1 MEDQIKTNIGKI
13 FTKYNKDTDS
23 FDMIRI
29 VHNNDE
35 NIFYR
40 KLDAN
45 YKFAQNGIDVLKIN
59 EFKETFKDWDV
70 LSPDGILS
78 LTNVVVTETENGSPI
93 RDIIM
98 MFFIRDN
105 TTHTFNPQKP
115 CVIARQ
121 AINNIYK
128 MAFDD
133 HADDVG
139 VSVTEDCMP
148 PEYTFEDFTAA
159 EKCINSYLT
168 CVYKIDT
175 PKTLAAI
182 LNNETTTDILHTLY
196 QSAIDYDKNTIIN
209 FNKAIEDDCYRG
221 YCNTL
226 SAFIGNSG
234 LIIDI
239 YSKLGI
245 VKVDFELKS
254 NEPINDEN
262 KVFLS
267 MLYGG
272 ITIVK
277 AIPLKFGFD
286 INLSC
291 IKMKYMLVMDSTS
304 TLWIV
309 PFTSTKDEFS
319 PVEFY
324 KITAEQTNKIQER
337 LNKCIESYDA
347 VQNNT

>member
-13 FTKYNKDTDS
+13 FTKYNKDADS

-29 VHNNDE
+29 VHTDNDS
-35 NIFYR
+35 IFYR
-40 KLDAN
+40 KLNEDYN
-45 YKFAQNGIDVLKIN
+45 FGQNRIEFLKIN

-105 TTHTFNPQKP
+105 TTHTFNSQKP

-148 PEYTFEDFTAA
+148 PEYTFADFTAA

-209 FNKAIEDDCYRG
+209 FNKAIEDDCYKG

-245 VKVDFELKS
+245 VKVEQIH
-254 NEPINDEN
+254 P
-262 KVFLS
+262 
-267 MLYGG
+267 
-272 ITIVK
+272 
-277 AIPLKFGFD
+277 APA
-286 INLSC
+286 
-291 IKMKYMLVMDSTS
+291 
-304 TLWIV
+304 
-309 PFTSTKDEFS
+309 PFAEETA
-319 PVEFY
+319 FY
-324 KITAEQTNKIQER
+324 QR
-337 LNKCIESYDA
+337 LHHRRVA
-347 VQNNT
+347 FRP

>member
-78 LTNVVVTETENGSPI
+78 LTNVIVTETENGSPI

-148 PEYTFEDFTAA
+148 PEYTFADFTAA

-209 FNKAIEDDCYRG
+209 FI
-221 YCNTL
+221 
-226 SAFIGNSG
+226 NS
-234 LIIDI
+234 
-239 YSKLGI
+239 
-245 VKVDFELKS
+245 
-254 NEPINDEN
+254 
-262 KVFLS
+262 
-267 MLYGG
+267 
-272 ITIVK
+272 
-277 AIPLKFGFD
+277 
-286 INLSC
+286 
-291 IKMKYMLVMDSTS
+291 
-304 TLWIV
+304 
-309 PFTSTKDEFS
+309 
-319 PVEFY
+319 
-324 KITAEQTNKIQER
+324 
-337 LNKCIESYDA
+337 
-347 VQNNT
+347 

>member
-13 FTKYNKDTDS
+13 FTKYNKDADS

-29 VHNNDE
+29 VHTDNDS
-35 NIFYR
+35 IFYR
-40 KLDAN
+40 KLNEDYN
-45 YKFAQNGIDVLKIN
+45 FGQNRIEFLKIN

-148 PEYTFEDFTAA
+148 PEYTFADFTAA

-182 LNNETTTDILHTLY
+182 LNNETTTDILHNLY
-196 QSAIDYDKNTIIN
+196 QGAIDYDKNTIIN
-209 FNKAIEDDCYRG
+209 FNKAIEDDCYR
-221 YCNTL
+221 
-226 SAFIGNSG
+226 
-234 LIIDI
+234 
-239 YSKLGI
+239 
-245 VKVDFELKS
+245 
-254 NEPINDEN
+254 
-262 KVFLS
+262 
-267 MLYGG
+267 
-272 ITIVK
+272 
-277 AIPLKFGFD
+277 
-286 INLSC
+286 
-291 IKMKYMLVMDSTS
+291 
-304 TLWIV
+304 
-309 PFTSTKDEFS
+309 
-319 PVEFY
+319 
-324 KITAEQTNKIQER
+324 
-337 LNKCIESYDA
+337 
-347 VQNNT
+347 